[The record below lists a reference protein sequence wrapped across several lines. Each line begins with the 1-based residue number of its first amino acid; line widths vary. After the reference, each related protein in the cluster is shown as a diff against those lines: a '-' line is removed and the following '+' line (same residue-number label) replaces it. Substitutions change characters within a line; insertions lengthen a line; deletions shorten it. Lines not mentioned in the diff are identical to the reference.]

1 MDQHV
6 TYHPITDNLLRS
18 YRYYLSSYDGAKVA
32 ADHCA
37 AVAMDDALSAQFL
50 GLLAHFAAPTDR
62 PFDQTHGFNIAL
74 TQGFFGPYF
83 YINSGQ
89 LSTLGHAIAPYTQ
102 PWQQLV
108 PGWDMVATAQN
119 RVLSRFSSG
128 VFIPANRVAPLMSDA
143 HTTPELAQALATAF
157 PGEKLDRL
165 WSALLY
171 AHNAGAG
178 LLEAASVV
186 EPNAADLSTSVCF
199 TNFAHCDQAGLQLYV
214 SSQQVTPLV
223 PTEPRLLVHP
233 RWSDPAEP
241 SRSARLPS
249 VPCVTEP
256 LRARRSDLPVEDH
269 LTIDLTVDPT
279 VLDPTVL
286 DPTVLDPPLAHTA
299 VEDTAAHVPEPSSE
313 QQLAPSPRRRR
324 TDYSGPPAD
333 SAGNPMSMSTSAS

>member
-18 YRYYLSSYDGAKVA
+18 YRYYVSGHDGAKVA

-50 GLLAHFAAPTDR
+50 GLLAHFAAPADR

-89 LSTLGHAIAPYTQ
+89 LSTVGHAIDAYTQ

-119 RVLSRFSSG
+119 HVLSRFSSG
-128 VFIPANRVAPLMSDA
+128 VFIPANRVAALMSDA
-143 HTTPELAQALATAF
+143 HTMPELAQALATAF

-199 TNFAHCDQAGLQLYV
+199 TNFAHCDQAGLQLYC
-214 SSQQVTPLV
+214 QQPAGRSFGVNRTQASGS
-223 PTEPRLLVHP
+223 PTLGGPSR
-233 RWSDPAEP
+233 AEP
-241 SRSARLPS
+241 QRPFAIRSLCDRAVTSQTQRPSCRGPSDYRPNARAGRSRA
-249 VPCVTEP
+249 
-256 LRARRSDLPVEDH
+256 AAG
-269 LTIDLTVDPT
+269 
-279 VLDPTVL
+279 
-286 DPTVLDPPLAHTA
+286 AH
-299 VEDTAAHVPEPSSE
+299 
-313 QQLAPSPRRRR
+313 RC
-324 TDYSGPPAD
+324 
-333 SAGNPMSMSTSAS
+333 

>member
-1 MDQHV
+1 
-6 TYHPITDNLLRS
+6 
-18 YRYYLSSYDGAKVA
+18 
-32 ADHCA
+32 
-37 AVAMDDALSAQFL
+37 
-50 GLLAHFAAPTDR
+50 
-62 PFDQTHGFNIAL
+62 
-74 TQGFFGPYF
+74 
-83 YINSGQ
+83 
-89 LSTLGHAIAPYTQ
+89 
-102 PWQQLV
+102 
-108 PGWDMVATAQN
+108 MVATAQN
-119 RVLSRFSSG
+119 HVLSRFSSG

-241 SRSARLPS
+241 TRSARLPS

-269 LTIDLTVDPT
+269 LTIDLTVDP
-279 VLDPTVL
+279 
-286 DPTVLDPPLAHTA
+286 PLAHTA
-299 VEDTAAHVPEPSSE
+299 VEDIAAHVPEPSSE